1 MAPLVVELPLDS
13 TLDLDSSQTDSDISQ
28 LSLEIRGICPQDF
41 LNRSMLPQS
50 GPQSVAVLPAKRKG
64 ALALPCKWLGE
75 R

>member
-1 MAPLVVELPLDS
+1 VELPLDPA
-13 TLDLDSSQTDSDISQ
+13 LDLDSSQTDSDISQ

-50 GPQSVAVLPAKRKG
+50 GPQSIAVLPAKRERS
-64 ALALPCKWLGE
+64 ASTPCKWAGE